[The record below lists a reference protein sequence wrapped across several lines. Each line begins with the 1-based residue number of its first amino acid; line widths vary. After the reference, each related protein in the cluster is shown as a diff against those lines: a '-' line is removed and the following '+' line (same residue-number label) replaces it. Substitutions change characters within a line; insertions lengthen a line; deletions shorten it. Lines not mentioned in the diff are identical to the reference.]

1 MMDRDRHRLLDAYL
15 VAAATT
21 GDRRAFE
28 ALVRRWQGRL
38 SAHAWRLLGNHD
50 QARDAVQEAWTEIA
64 RGLGR
69 LQDEHAFPAW
79 AFRIVS
85 RRCARLV
92 RSNQHTRAIGDG
104 VAAAPSASAPEESFG
119 GREIDRLRAAIR
131 HLPPEQRAAIALFYF
146 EDLSVAE
153 VAVALDTPAG
163 TIKTRLMHARRKLR
177 AELEGNIPCET

>member
-1 MMDRDRHRLLDAYL
+1 MDRNRLLDAYL
-15 VAAATT
+15 VAAARA
-21 GDRRAFE
+21 GDGRAFD
-28 ALVRRWQGRL
+28 ALVRRWQSRL
-38 SAHAWRLLGNHD
+38 TAHAWRLLGNHD
-50 QARDAVQEAWTEIA
+50 QARDAVQEAWSEIA

-69 LQDEHAFPAW
+69 LQDEKVFPAW

-85 RRCARLV
+85 RRCARQV
-92 RSNQHTRAIGDG
+92 RANQRSRALGEA
-104 VAAAPSASAPEESFG
+104 VAAAPGEIASEEVYG
-119 GREIDRLRAAIR
+119 GREIDRLRRAIR

-177 AELEGNIPCET
+177 AELEGDIPCET